1 MSDDNFRV
9 LTMATAT
16 FNGDAESEQRKELIC
31 LVANQSHK
39 RNPFT
44 IIVELCRDRTGT
56 TPLNLI
62 YSGEG
67 LEYRKFEQYKQHYK
81 QHYQRYGWEIVLHPG
96 AQDDVRTKYDF
107 NTIADQTQA
116 FTHLK
121 SIMDEFTII
130 EYFKLM
136 EMPFNP
142 TVLGVKNYEAFGAWS

>member
-56 TPLNLI
+56 TPPNLI
-62 YSGEG
+62 CSGEG
-67 LEYRKFEQYKQHYK
+67 LEYRKFEQYKQH
-81 QHYQRYGWEIVLHPG
+81 HQRYGWEIVLHPG
-96 AQDDVRTKYDF
+96 AQDDVRTAYDF
-107 NTIADQTQA
+107 NTVADQTQL

-121 SIMDEFTII
+121 AIMDEFTII

-136 EMPFNP
+136 EMPFDP
-142 TVLGVKNYEAFGAWS
+142 VVLGVKNYKAFGAWS